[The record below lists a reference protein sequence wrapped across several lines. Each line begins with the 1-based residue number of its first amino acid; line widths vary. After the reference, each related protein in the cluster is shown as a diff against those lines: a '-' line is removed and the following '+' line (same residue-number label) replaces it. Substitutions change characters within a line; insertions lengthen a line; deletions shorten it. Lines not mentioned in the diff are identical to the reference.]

1 MKKFATLLTL
11 GAITTAVTALGF
23 TAQAGL
29 CDESVTQSKQS
40 EVTANPD
47 GSTTEATAEQTQIN
61 RSNPAP
67 LPMPVAKTRV
77 STKVASKVST
87 RKTAY
92 KPRVGTTTSTH
103 VHVKVR

>member
-1 MKKFATLLTL
+1 MNKRATSLTL
-11 GAITTAVTALGF
+11 AALTIVLTAVGM

-29 CDESVTQSKQS
+29 CDESVSQSKQS

-47 GSTTEATAEQTQIN
+47 GSTTEATAEHTEIN

-67 LPMPVAKTRV
+67 LPVAKTKV
-77 STKVASKVST
+77 ATKVSSKVS
-87 RKTAY
+87 RRSSSY
-92 KPRVGTTTSTH
+92 KPRVGTTTQTS

>member
-1 MKKFATLLTL
+1 MNKRATSSTLALLTAVL
-11 GAITTAVTALGF
+11 TAVGM

-29 CDESVTQSKQS
+29 CDESVSQSKQS

-47 GSTTEATAEQTQIN
+47 GSTTEATAEHTEIN

-67 LPMPVAKTRV
+67 LPVAKTKV
-77 STKVASKVST
+77 ATKVSSKVST
-87 RKTAY
+87 KTSAY
-92 KPRVGTTTSTH
+92 KPKVGTTTQTS